1 MVDAPEAW
9 EYPKPGTEDE
19 KDAARAAEA
28 QEAPQ
33 ASTDPGAASS
43 GNDKATHEQEI
54 VFTRTGIS
62 SNGMRRD
69 PFTLQV

>member
-19 KDAARAAEA
+19 KDAARAAEV

-33 ASTDPGAASS
+33 DSTDPGATSS
-43 GNDKATHEQEI
+43 GNDKATHEQKI
-54 VFTRTGIS
+54 VVTRAALTSTG
-62 SNGMRRD
+62 MHRD
-69 PFTLQV
+69 AVALRV